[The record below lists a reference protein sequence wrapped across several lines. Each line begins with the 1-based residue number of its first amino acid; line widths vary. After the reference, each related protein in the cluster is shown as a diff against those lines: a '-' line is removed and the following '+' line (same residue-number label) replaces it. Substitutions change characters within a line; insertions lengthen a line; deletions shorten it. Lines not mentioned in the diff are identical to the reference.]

1 MIICPFCKEEIEERS
16 YYCDQCGQALSYCTS
31 CGHVGSGRRCTY
43 CGGIMQSAKEIEAAG
58 QRTTMAESLTSASPV
73 TSISRSSVDISQS
86 LVHIAHFSKRTCM
99 CQVFM
104 PNYSIVR
111 TMVGVLWTNIRPTVH
126 SSIASACRATL
137 ACLLRTTISFRLQTS
152 IYK

>member
-86 LVHIAHFSKRTCM
+86 LVD
-99 CQVFM
+99 
-104 PNYSIVR
+104 PNVPQHQHTRYQW
-111 TMVGVLWTNIRPTVH
+111 GYH
-126 SSIASACRATL
+126 RATSGTL
-137 ACLLRTTISFRLQTS
+137 SPTFRKGHVCVRCSCPTIL
-152 IYK
+152 

>member
-86 LVHIAHFSKRTCM
+86 LVD
-99 CQVFM
+99 
-104 PNYSIVR
+104 PNVPRLSLVSNQLNISI
-111 TMVGVLWTNIRPTVH
+111 
-126 SSIASACRATL
+126 
-137 ACLLRTTISFRLQTS
+137 
-152 IYK
+152 